1 MTACRMRETAYNGR
15 QRPSRRPFEPPLGP
29 LRRPRAALGA
39 GADGCRRRG
48 GAPAQPHTNSL
59 VGTAPG
65 AATLL
70 PAAEGPL
77 LACCRIA
84 RRAAARPRARGGREW
99 AGTRTATRGPPM
111 RPSGVTRKKLRL
123 AQHFFSRIAPG
134 RRGGPVT
141 LCGTTSQ
148 PRRAGARA
156 GSEQRGGRLGEIGAP
171 STTFFFEKRT
181 VAPSGNQLAPAP
193 RRGGRRC

>member
-1 MTACRMRETAYNGR
+1 MRETAYNGR

-77 LACCRIA
+77 LAFCRIA

-111 RPSGVTRKKLRL
+111 RPSNEAVKSPRL
-123 AQHFFSRIAPG
+123 ATSFFWLARTGSSG
-134 RRGGPVT
+134 RLIT
-141 LCGTTSQ
+141 LCGTTCQ
-148 PRRAGARA
+148 PRRAAARPRC
-156 GSEQRGGRLGEIGAP
+156 EQRGGPLGEIATP
-171 STTFFFEKRT
+171 SDIFFCEKRT
-181 VAPSGNQLAPAP
+181 VALPGNQLAPAP
-193 RRGGRRC
+193 RRGGHRC